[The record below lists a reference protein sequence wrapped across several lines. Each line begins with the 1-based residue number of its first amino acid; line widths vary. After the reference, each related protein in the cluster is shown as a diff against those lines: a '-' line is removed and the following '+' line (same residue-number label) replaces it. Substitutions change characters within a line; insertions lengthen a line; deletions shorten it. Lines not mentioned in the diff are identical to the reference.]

1 MADCWTL
8 RAEVPRDTARAA
20 LLTHEDAADWPED
33 WVLVGMEIAD
43 DRPEDWFVE
52 AYLPAKPSAA
62 DKRRV
67 AALFGDQPPVLNVSR
82 LADQDWVTQS
92 QAGLEPIVA
101 GPFRVRTPDFASE
114 PGTIDFVVPASQAF
128 GTGHHATTAG
138 CLEMMALMKARG
150 LGVRN
155 LADIGTGTGLLA
167 FAGLALWPRA
177 LATASDIDPI
187 CTGVIEANAR
197 ANGVSLGPQRGA
209 VVMVVADGMG
219 DPLLRARGPYDLLIA
234 NILAGPLADLAT
246 DFGRAVVPG
255 GHVLLA
261 GLLTT
266 QEAGVRA
273 AYRRAGFRLARRMVR
288 GDWSILWLRKRQR
301 RQPLHRSSASR

>member
-1 MADCWTL
+1 MAETWTI
-8 RAEVPRDTARAA
+8 RAEVPRDAARAA
-20 LLTHEDAADWPED
+20 LLAHEDAADWPSE

-52 AYLPAKPSAA
+52 AYLPARPSAA

-67 AALFGDQPPVLNVSR
+67 AALFGGNPPR
-82 LADQDWVTQS
+82 LTVHSVAERDWVIQS

-101 GPFRVRTPDFASE
+101 GPFRVRTADFAPH

-138 CLEMMALMKARG
+138 CLEMLGAMKRRG
-150 LGVRN
+150 IVVRN

-167 FAGLALWPRA
+167 FAALALWPRA
-177 LATASDIDPI
+177 LATASDIDPV
-187 CTGVIEANAR
+187 CTGVVEANAA
-197 ANGVSLGPQRGA
+197 ANGVVLGSEQGA
-209 VVMVVADGMG
+209 VTMVVADGMA
-219 DPLLRARGPYDLLIA
+219 DPLLRARGPYDLVIA
-234 NILAGPLADLAT
+234 NILAGPLAELAR

-255 GHVLLA
+255 GNVMLA

-266 QEAGVRA
+266 QEARVRA
-273 AYRRAGFRLARRMVR
+273 AYRRAGFRLAARMVR
-288 GDWSILWLRKRQR
+288 GDWSILWLRR
-301 RQPLHRSSASR
+301 RARLLQRSSASW